1 MNLLLIIPAHN
12 EADNLITLIPN
23 IIEACP
29 QYDYVIINDGSTD
42 NTETMCK
49 ERGYNYITLPVNLG
63 IGGAVQTGYRYAC
76 ELGADIAVQV
86 DGDGQ
91 HDIGYLDEVVKPI
104 LNDQADIVIGSRF
117 IETVKTSG
125 NFKSTRMRRA
135 GIHWLS
141 GIIKFLTGKRIY
153 DVTSGY
159 RAANKRYISY
169 FAENYSVDYPE
180 PEAIVAAVENGAR
193 IEEVPVIMHE
203 RTEGK
208 SSIGLGSSIYYMI
221 KVTLALFVSR
231 LSFGFRR

>member
-1 MNLLLIIPAHN
+1 
-12 EADNLITLIPN
+12 
-23 IIEACP
+23 
-29 QYDYVIINDGSTD
+29 
-42 NTETMCK
+42 
-49 ERGYNYITLPVNLG
+49 
-63 IGGAVQTGYRYAC
+63 
-76 ELGADIAVQV
+76 
-86 DGDGQ
+86 
-91 HDIGYLDEVVKPI
+91 
-104 LNDQADIVIGSRF
+104 
-117 IETVKTSG
+117 
-125 NFKSTRMRRA
+125 MRRA

>member
-12 EADNLITLIPN
+12 EADNLITLIPH
-23 IIEACP
+23 IIETCP

-42 NTETMCK
+42 NTETLCK
-49 ERGYNYITLPVNLG
+49 EQSYNYITLPVNLG

-76 ELGADIAVQV
+76 EVGADIAVQI

-193 IEEVPVIMHE
+193 IAEVPVVMHE
-203 RTEGK
+203 RTGGK
-208 SSIGLGSSIYYMI
+208 SSIGIGSSIYYMI

>member
-42 NTETMCK
+42 NTEALCK
-49 ERGYNYITLPVNLG
+49 EQGYNYITLPVNLG

-76 ELGADIAVQV
+76 EVGADIAVQV

-193 IEEVPVIMHE
+193 IAEVPVVMHE

-208 SSIGLGSSIYYMI
+208 SSIGIGSSIYYMI